1 MNMMNISNLRN
12 PLSQPM
18 TTGLM
23 LVAFIALMV
32 FFAGNAHAIDLFA
45 SGKEQ
50 IKTTTNSES
59 TLYLAMMVIG
69 LAAAAVTGFVTKNW
83 FAAIGGFAAGVIFV
97 NVAMGIIGL
106 T

>member
-12 PLSQPM
+12 PLSRPM

-23 LVAFIALMV
+23 LVVLMALTML
-32 FFAGNAHAIDLFA
+32 FTGEAHADLFA
-45 SGKEQ
+45 GGKDQ
-50 IKTTTNSES
+50 IKQATNSDS

-106 T
+106 A